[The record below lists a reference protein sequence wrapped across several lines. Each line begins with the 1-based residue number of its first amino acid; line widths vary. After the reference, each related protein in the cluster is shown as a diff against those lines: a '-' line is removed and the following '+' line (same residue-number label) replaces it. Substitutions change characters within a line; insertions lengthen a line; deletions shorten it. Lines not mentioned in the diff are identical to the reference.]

1 VPAPGGLRAPTLM
14 PVQQCYSMGHSSKLG
29 AEGRCRGSIY
39 CMLRGAESS
48 SSGFHETRITC
59 PFKVVKDGPCEVAP
73 DVDSI
78 LADRLHSFRQILLG
92 RAAMQLLDNPST
104 THNTLHSTARASAW
118 STAVL
123 QALAHYEDSLL
134 LTALNFCIGYQQRN
148 TYVE

>member
-1 VPAPGGLRAPTLM
+1 
-14 PVQQCYSMGHSSKLG
+14 
-29 AEGRCRGSIY
+29 
-39 CMLRGAESS
+39 MLRGAESS
-48 SSGFHETRITC
+48 SSGFHESRITC
-59 PFKVVKDGPCEVAP
+59 PFKVVKDGPCEVAA

-104 THNTLHSTARASAW
+104 THNTLHSTARA
-118 STAVL
+118 TAVL